1 MLRLAALFLLLF
13 SLALTIAPAVR
24 ERNWEAGLRWSHW
37 AGFAIWL
44 GFALLAHR
52 RLQRHLPESD
62 PYLFPLAALL
72 AGWGLLT
79 VFRLLPAF
87 GFRQSLWLAV
97 SGAVFLAGLRLDP
110 TLRFLRRYKYLLLT
124 SGLLLTSLT
133 LVLGTNP
140 LGSGPRL
147 WLGCCGVYFQPSEPL
162 KLLLV
167 IYLAAYLSERIP
179 IRVRPLPP
187 LAPTILVTGAALA
200 LLVVQRDL
208 GTASLFIFLYTTLLY
223 LASGRKRVLLF
234 SLLGIGLAGVS
245 GYILFDV
252 VQLRVDAWL
261 NPWLD
266 PSGRSYQIVQSL
278 LAIAN
283 GGLGGRGPGMG
294 SPGLVPVSISDFIF
308 SAIAEETGLVGTL
321 GLLCLLGLFSAR
333 GLLAAL
339 NAPDK
344 FRRLL
349 AAGLT
354 AYIGSQAIL
363 IIGGTIRLLP
373 LTGVTLP
380 FVSYGGSSLL
390 TSFIA
395 LLLLLLI
402 TSQPDDEP
410 APLAKPQP
418 FAHLGGL
425 LLAGFL
431 AAASI
436 NSWWA
441 VQRGPDLL
449 ARTDN
454 PRRAISDRYVP
465 RGSLVDR
472 SNLPITVTEGEAG
485 EHTRVYLYPDLAPVT
500 GYTHPVFGQA
510 GLEAILDPYLRGLQ
524 GNPASL
530 VWWERLLYGQPPPGL
545 DVRIGIDLGLQEL
558 ADELLGTHTGAIV
571 LLNADS
577 GEILVMAS
585 HPAFD
590 PNLLDEIGFDLAVD
604 PTTPLLNRA
613 AQGLYPPGSLW
624 NTLAGATG
632 AGGMLLPEGITS
644 INRLLGF
651 SEAPSLRLQVAE
663 PTGNGDPL
671 RVSPLQVALAG
682 AGLSAGGI
690 RPAPLLATAVNT
702 PIQGWVILP
711 PLGEAVQA
719 MPTVEAEETAASL
732 IPVGETYWQ
741 VKTTITDV
749 QTTVSWFL
757 GGTPPGWL
765 GSPLVVVVLL
775 EEDNPALAAYFGL
788 ELLSEAVSP

>member
-1 MLRLAALFLLLF
+1 MLHPGLAPSRIQGRLLRLAALFLLLF

-632 AGGMLLPEGITS
+632 AGG
-644 INRLLGF
+644 
-651 SEAPSLRLQVAE
+651 
-663 PTGNGDPL
+663 
-671 RVSPLQVALAG
+671 
-682 AGLSAGGI
+682 
-690 RPAPLLATAVNT
+690 
-702 PIQGWVILP
+702 
-711 PLGEAVQA
+711 
-719 MPTVEAEETAASL
+719 
-732 IPVGETYWQ
+732 
-741 VKTTITDV
+741 
-749 QTTVSWFL
+749 
-757 GGTPPGWL
+757 
-765 GSPLVVVVLL
+765 
-775 EEDNPALAAYFGL
+775 
-788 ELLSEAVSP
+788 